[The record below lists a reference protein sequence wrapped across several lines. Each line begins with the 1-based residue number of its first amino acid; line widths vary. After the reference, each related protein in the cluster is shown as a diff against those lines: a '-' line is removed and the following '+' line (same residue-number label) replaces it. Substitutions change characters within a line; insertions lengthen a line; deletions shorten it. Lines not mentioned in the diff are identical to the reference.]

1 MQTSTSK
8 LSSSEAQSYL
18 SALLTVAAV
27 DGISAEEMRYIER
40 QAQILGVS
48 VDALM
53 IEPAADLEALRQQ
66 CSAETRRMI
75 VRDCITL
82 ASIDND
88 YNELERASVRRISEQ
103 LGVTRERLRALEA
116 WTQEYWDV
124 VQRGEHLLRDGD

>member
-8 LSSSEAQSYL
+8 LSPSEAQSYL
-18 SALLTVAAV
+18 SALLTVAAA
-27 DGISAEEMRYIER
+27 DGISTEEMGYIER

-53 IEPAADLEALRQQ
+53 IEPAADLEALRAQ
-66 CSAETRRMI
+66 CSPATRRMI

-88 YNELERASVRRISEQ
+88 YNEVERQAVRRISEQ
-103 LGVTRERLRALEA
+103 LGVTQERLEAFEA
-116 WTQEYWDV
+116 WTREYWDV
-124 VQRGEHLLRDGD
+124 VQRGEHLLRDDD